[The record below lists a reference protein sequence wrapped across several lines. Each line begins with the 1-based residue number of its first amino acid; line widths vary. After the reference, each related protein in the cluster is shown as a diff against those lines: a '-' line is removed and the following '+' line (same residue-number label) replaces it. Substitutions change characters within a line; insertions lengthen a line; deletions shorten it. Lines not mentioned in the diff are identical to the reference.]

1 MNKKEKIIDLL
12 CLINNEERMPQDIIY
27 KGVLCSWDNDEKD
40 YYCEEYGNLFEYL
53 FSEYKTDE
61 VLNMEVTRMADLP
74 IFEKPKVFNHDAD
87 NFTGVKT
94 YINGKEVF
102 SLASEIEEDKDIPLI
117 PDDELIIL
125 KQSKTV
131 DMQYAIDFNFR
142 VVEEKINQ
150 VVKEFNE
157 YRKENE

>member
-12 CLINNEERMPQDIIY
+12 CLINNEEKMPQNIIY
-27 KGVLCSWDNDEKD
+27 KGFLCSWDNDEKD
-40 YYCEEYGNLFEYL
+40 YYCEEYGSLFEYL

-61 VLNMEVTRMADLP
+61 VLNMEVTRIADLP
-74 IFEKPKVFNHDAD
+74 TFEKQKVFNHDAD

>member
-12 CLINNEERMPQDIIY
+12 CLINNEEKMPQNIIY
-27 KGVLCSWDNDEKD
+27 KGFLCSWDNDEKD

>member
-12 CLINNEERMPQDIIY
+12 CLINNEEKMPQNIIY
-27 KGVLCSWDNDEKD
+27 KGFLCSWDNDEKD

-150 VVKEFNE
+150 VVEEFNE

>member
-12 CLINNEERMPQDIIY
+12 CLINNEEKMPQNIIY
-27 KGVLCSWDNDEKD
+27 KGFLCSWDNDEKD

-61 VLNMEVTRMADLP
+61 VLNMEVIRMADLP

-102 SLASEIEEDKDIPLI
+102 SLASEIEEDKDMPLI
-117 PDDELIIL
+117 PDDELHEFNTKEKIL
-125 KQSKTV
+125 NLDKLN
-131 DMQYAIDFNFR
+131 YNFK
-142 VVEEKINQ
+142 VLKEKINQ
-150 VVKEFNE
+150 IAEEFNE

>member
-12 CLINNEERMPQDIIY
+12 CLINNEEKMPQNIIY
-27 KGVLCSWDNDEKD
+27 KGFLCSWDNDEKD

-61 VLNMEVTRMADLP
+61 VLNMEVTRIADLP
-74 IFEKPKVFNHDAD
+74 TFEKQKVFNHDAD

-102 SLASEIEEDKDIPLI
+102 SLASEIEEDKDMPLI
-117 PDDELIIL
+117 PDDELHEFNTKEKIL
-125 KQSKTV
+125 NLDKLN
-131 DMQYAIDFNFR
+131 YNFK
-142 VVEEKINQ
+142 VLKEKINQ
-150 VVKEFNE
+150 IAEEFNE